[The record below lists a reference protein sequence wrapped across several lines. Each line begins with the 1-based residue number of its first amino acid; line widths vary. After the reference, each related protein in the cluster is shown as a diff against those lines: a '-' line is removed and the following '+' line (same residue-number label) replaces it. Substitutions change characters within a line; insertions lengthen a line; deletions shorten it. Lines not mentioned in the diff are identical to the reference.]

1 MQQFLSAGF
10 EQVFYA
16 TDLDCFVVLEQDG
29 DTLFLQSVVCKKK
42 TAMKKILKRIIMK
55 KETGKFARNIKTEA
69 EFPNSQRNM
78 LYRKRAFSGSCAAQQ
93 QTEKIRTEYKNGKT
107 AMEEP
112 PVCLLYFCCFFFRF
126 SLHFRNMKMNFAKKA
141 TALAMSVLFA
151 VSMAGCGS
159 SASTAKKVEVTSVED
174 LADLKI
180 GVQTGTT
187 GDSQASDAVNADSQM
202 QRYNKGADAIQA
214 LKNGKIDCVVID
226 SLPAE
231 KFVAANDDLKIVE
244 GIFDTEEYAMCF
256 KKGNELRDEFN
267 TALAELK
274 EDGTLDEIM
283 SNYIGD
289 EVGQHPY
296 ESPADVDRSNG
307 TLTMA
312 TNAEFEPWEYKE
324 GTDIV
329 GIDADISQ
337 AICDKLG
344 YELKIEDMAF
354 ETILASVNS
363 GKADFGAAGMT
374 VTPEREES
382 VDFTDT
388 YANATQVVIVRK

>member
-1 MQQFLSAGF
+1 
-10 EQVFYA
+10 
-16 TDLDCFVVLEQDG
+16 
-29 DTLFLQSVVCKKK
+29 
-42 TAMKKILKRIIMK
+42 
-55 KETGKFARNIKTEA
+55 
-69 EFPNSQRNM
+69 
-78 LYRKRAFSGSCAAQQ
+78 
-93 QTEKIRTEYKNGKT
+93 
-107 AMEEP
+107 
-112 PVCLLYFCCFFFRF
+112 
-126 SLHFRNMKMNFAKKA
+126 MKMNFAKKA

-296 ESPADVDRSNG
+296 ESPADADHSKG

-324 GTDIV
+324 GND
-329 GIDADISQ
+329 
-337 AICDKLG
+337 
-344 YELKIEDMAF
+344 IEDMSF

>member
-1 MQQFLSAGF
+1 
-10 EQVFYA
+10 
-16 TDLDCFVVLEQDG
+16 
-29 DTLFLQSVVCKKK
+29 
-42 TAMKKILKRIIMK
+42 
-55 KETGKFARNIKTEA
+55 
-69 EFPNSQRNM
+69 
-78 LYRKRAFSGSCAAQQ
+78 
-93 QTEKIRTEYKNGKT
+93 
-107 AMEEP
+107 
-112 PVCLLYFCCFFFRF
+112 
-126 SLHFRNMKMNFAKKA
+126 MKMNFAKKA

-289 EVGQHPY
+289 EVGQHHGHAHV
-296 ESPADVDRSNG
+296 SAVGVDAHQLLAG
-307 TLTMA
+307 
-312 TNAEFEPWEYKE
+312 E
-324 GTDIV
+324 GAHLGLCAVQGVGGQLGGGVAFAPCLLGGAGVPSAGDGGAAAAVLDGGNNV
-329 GIDADISQ
+329 GIRAGLEAGVCGDVQ
-337 AICDKLG
+337 NGLRYICTG
-344 YELKIEDMAF
+344 SIVQVED
-354 ETILASVNS
+354 
-363 GKADFGAAGMT
+363 
-374 VTPEREES
+374 S
-382 VDFTDT
+382 VD
-388 YANATQVVIVRK
+388 AVL

>member
-1 MQQFLSAGF
+1 
-10 EQVFYA
+10 
-16 TDLDCFVVLEQDG
+16 
-29 DTLFLQSVVCKKK
+29 
-42 TAMKKILKRIIMK
+42 
-55 KETGKFARNIKTEA
+55 
-69 EFPNSQRNM
+69 
-78 LYRKRAFSGSCAAQQ
+78 
-93 QTEKIRTEYKNGKT
+93 
-107 AMEEP
+107 
-112 PVCLLYFCCFFFRF
+112 
-126 SLHFRNMKMNFAKKA
+126 
-141 TALAMSVLFA
+141 
-151 VSMAGCGS
+151 
-159 SASTAKKVEVTSVED
+159 
-174 LADLKI
+174 
-180 GVQTGTT
+180 
-187 GDSQASDAVNADSQM
+187 M

-296 ESPADVDRSNG
+296 ESPADADHSKG

-324 GTDIV
+324 GNDIV
-329 GIDADISQ
+329 GIDADISK

-344 YELKIEDMAF
+344 YELK
-354 ETILASVNS
+354 NR
-363 GKADFGAAGMT
+363 G
-374 VTPEREES
+374 
-382 VDFTDT
+382 
-388 YANATQVVIVRK
+388 YVI

>member
-1 MQQFLSAGF
+1 
-10 EQVFYA
+10 
-16 TDLDCFVVLEQDG
+16 
-29 DTLFLQSVVCKKK
+29 
-42 TAMKKILKRIIMK
+42 
-55 KETGKFARNIKTEA
+55 
-69 EFPNSQRNM
+69 
-78 LYRKRAFSGSCAAQQ
+78 
-93 QTEKIRTEYKNGKT
+93 
-107 AMEEP
+107 
-112 PVCLLYFCCFFFRF
+112 
-126 SLHFRNMKMNFAKKA
+126 MKMNFAKKA

-296 ESPADVDRSNG
+296 ESPADADHSKG

-324 GTDIV
+324 
-329 GIDADISQ
+329 

>member
-1 MQQFLSAGF
+1 
-10 EQVFYA
+10 
-16 TDLDCFVVLEQDG
+16 
-29 DTLFLQSVVCKKK
+29 
-42 TAMKKILKRIIMK
+42 
-55 KETGKFARNIKTEA
+55 
-69 EFPNSQRNM
+69 
-78 LYRKRAFSGSCAAQQ
+78 
-93 QTEKIRTEYKNGKT
+93 
-107 AMEEP
+107 
-112 PVCLLYFCCFFFRF
+112 
-126 SLHFRNMKMNFAKKA
+126 MKMNFAKKA

-312 TNAEFEPWEYKE
+312 TNAEFPPYEFYDGDK
-324 GTDIV
+324 IV
-329 GIDADISQ
+329 GIDAEIAQ
-337 AICDKLG
+337 AIADELG
-344 YELKIEDMAF
+344 MELEIEDIAF
-354 ETILASVNS
+354 DSIIPEIVS
-363 GKADFGAAGMT
+363 GKADMALAGMT
-374 VTPEREES
+374 VTEDRKAS
-382 VDFTDT
+382 VDFSDT
-388 YANATQVVIVRK
+388 YATASQMIIVKEDSKIAGPDDLKGVTVGVQLGTTGDIYVSDLEADGTTVERYNKGFEAVQALSQGKIDAVVIDGEPAKTFVSETEGLKILDEAFTVEEYAIAVKKGNTELLDKVNGALETLKDNGTLDEIVAKYIKAE

>member
-1 MQQFLSAGF
+1 
-10 EQVFYA
+10 
-16 TDLDCFVVLEQDG
+16 
-29 DTLFLQSVVCKKK
+29 
-42 TAMKKILKRIIMK
+42 
-55 KETGKFARNIKTEA
+55 
-69 EFPNSQRNM
+69 
-78 LYRKRAFSGSCAAQQ
+78 
-93 QTEKIRTEYKNGKT
+93 
-107 AMEEP
+107 
-112 PVCLLYFCCFFFRF
+112 
-126 SLHFRNMKMNFAKKA
+126 MKMNFAKKA

-363 GKADFGAAGMT
+363 GKADVGAAGMT
-374 VTPEREES
+374 VTPAREES

>member
-1 MQQFLSAGF
+1 
-10 EQVFYA
+10 
-16 TDLDCFVVLEQDG
+16 
-29 DTLFLQSVVCKKK
+29 
-42 TAMKKILKRIIMK
+42 
-55 KETGKFARNIKTEA
+55 
-69 EFPNSQRNM
+69 
-78 LYRKRAFSGSCAAQQ
+78 
-93 QTEKIRTEYKNGKT
+93 
-107 AMEEP
+107 
-112 PVCLLYFCCFFFRF
+112 
-126 SLHFRNMKMNFAKKA
+126 MKMNFAKKA

-187 GDSQASDAVNADSQM
+187 
-202 QRYNKGADAIQA
+202 
-214 LKNGKIDCVVID
+214 
-226 SLPAE
+226 
-231 KFVAANDDLKIVE
+231 ANDDLKIVE

>member
-1 MQQFLSAGF
+1 
-10 EQVFYA
+10 
-16 TDLDCFVVLEQDG
+16 
-29 DTLFLQSVVCKKK
+29 
-42 TAMKKILKRIIMK
+42 
-55 KETGKFARNIKTEA
+55 
-69 EFPNSQRNM
+69 
-78 LYRKRAFSGSCAAQQ
+78 
-93 QTEKIRTEYKNGKT
+93 
-107 AMEEP
+107 
-112 PVCLLYFCCFFFRF
+112 
-126 SLHFRNMKMNFAKKA
+126 MKMNFAKKA

-296 ESPADVDRSNG
+296 ESPADADHSKG

-312 TNAEFEPWEYKE
+312 TNAEFPPYESIDGDKV
-324 GTDIV
+324 V
-329 GIDADISQ
+329 GIDVDILA
-337 AICDKLG
+337 AIAEDQG
-344 YELKIEDMAF
+344 FEYELKSLGWDAAIAACQSGQADAMIAGASITDERKASGWMFSDGYYDSNQTLTVPEDSDIAGFADLSGKNVAVKTGTQGASYAESLKDEYGFTITYF
-354 ETILASVNS
+354 EDSPTMYQAVLGGQCVGCFEDTPIMKASIKDGALALKVLEDTASDPAPYGFAIFSEDSQELLDMFNKGLADIKANGKYDEILAKYL
-363 GKADFGAAGMT
+363 G
-374 VTPEREES
+374 
-382 VDFTDT
+382 
-388 YANATQVVIVRK
+388 

>member
-1 MQQFLSAGF
+1 MRR
-10 EQVFYA
+10 E
-16 TDLDCFVVLEQDG
+16 G
-29 DTLFLQSVVCKKK
+29 DYYENEFCKKS
-42 TAMKKILKRIIMK
+42 
-55 KETGKFARNIKTEA
+55 
-69 EFPNSQRNM
+69 NSTCNVR
-78 LYRKRAFSGSCAAQQ
+78 S
-93 QTEKIRTEYKNGKT
+93 
-107 AMEEP
+107 
-112 PVCLLYFCCFFFRF
+112 VCCFD
-126 SLHFRNMKMNFAKKA
+126 
-141 TALAMSVLFA
+141 
-151 VSMAGCGS
+151 AGCGS

-363 GKADFGAAGMT
+363 GKQILAQ
-374 VTPEREES
+374 PE
-382 VDFTDT
+382 
-388 YANATQVVIVRK
+388 

>member
-1 MQQFLSAGF
+1 
-10 EQVFYA
+10 
-16 TDLDCFVVLEQDG
+16 
-29 DTLFLQSVVCKKK
+29 
-42 TAMKKILKRIIMK
+42 
-55 KETGKFARNIKTEA
+55 
-69 EFPNSQRNM
+69 
-78 LYRKRAFSGSCAAQQ
+78 
-93 QTEKIRTEYKNGKT
+93 
-107 AMEEP
+107 
-112 PVCLLYFCCFFFRF
+112 
-126 SLHFRNMKMNFAKKA
+126 
-141 TALAMSVLFA
+141 MSVLFA

-174 LADLKI
+174 L
-180 GVQTGTT
+180 
-187 GDSQASDAVNADSQM
+187 
-202 QRYNKGADAIQA
+202 
-214 LKNGKIDCVVID
+214 
-226 SLPAE
+226 
-231 KFVAANDDLKIVE
+231 
-244 GIFDTEEYAMCF
+244 
-256 KKGNELRDEFN
+256 
-267 TALAELK
+267 
-274 EDGTLDEIM
+274 
-283 SNYIGD
+283 
-289 EVGQHPY
+289 
-296 ESPADVDRSNG
+296 ADVDRSNG

>member
-1 MQQFLSAGF
+1 
-10 EQVFYA
+10 
-16 TDLDCFVVLEQDG
+16 
-29 DTLFLQSVVCKKK
+29 
-42 TAMKKILKRIIMK
+42 
-55 KETGKFARNIKTEA
+55 
-69 EFPNSQRNM
+69 
-78 LYRKRAFSGSCAAQQ
+78 
-93 QTEKIRTEYKNGKT
+93 
-107 AMEEP
+107 
-112 PVCLLYFCCFFFRF
+112 
-126 SLHFRNMKMNFAKKA
+126 MKMNFAKKA

-312 TNAEFEPWEYKE
+312 TNAEFPPYEFYDGDK
-324 GTDIV
+324 IV
-329 GIDADISQ
+329 GIDAEIAQ
-337 AICDKLG
+337 AIADELG
-344 YELKIEDMAF
+344 MELEIEDIAF
-354 ETILASVNS
+354 DSIIPEIVS
-363 GKADFGAAGMT
+363 GKADMALAGMT
-374 VTPEREES
+374 VTEDRKAS
-382 VDFTDT
+382 VDFSDT
-388 YANATQVVIVRK
+388 YATASQMIIVKEDSKIAGPDDLKGVTVGVQLGTTGDIYVSDLEADGTTVERYNKGFEAVQALSQGKIDAVVIDGEPAKTFVSESEGLKILDEAFTVEEYAIAVKKGNSELLDKINTALESLKDNGTLDEIVAKYIKAE